1 MAEVNGKPIVVAI
14 DGSDPAWEAM
24 ATALYLANLLNRPL
38 DVLTV
43 IQLRKAGYF
52 AFIDRHLQEDQEAY
66 AQKVLAEA
74 EARGQQ
80 AGVEVRPHVL
90 HSETD
95 ISEAIIAYLESAGA
109 VKFLVLGAHGHG
121 FVGRHLIGSTTERVI
136 REVTHRGL
144 KVPVM
149 VVPAAAGETAAGA
162 GPLQTP
168 RPPMQ

>member
-1 MAEVNGKPIVVAI
+1 MAEAKGKPIVVSV
-14 DGSDPAWEAM
+14 DGSVPAWEAM
-24 ATALYLANLLNRPL
+24 DTALYLANLLARPV

-52 AFIDRHLQEDQEAY
+52 AFIDRHLKEDQATY

-74 EARGQQ
+74 QERGKK
-80 AGVEVRPHVL
+80 AGVEVRTHVL
-90 HSETD
+90 ESEKD
-95 ISEAIIAYLESAGA
+95 VSEAIIGYLETAGPI
-109 VKFLVLGAHGHG
+109 KFLVLGTHGHG

-136 REVTHRGL
+136 REVAHRGL
-144 KVPVM
+144 LIPVM
-149 VVPAAAGETAAGA
+149 VVPASGGEMAEGA

>member
-1 MAEVNGKPIVVAI
+1 MAAAHGKPIVVSI
-14 DGSDPAWEAM
+14 DGSAPAWEAM
-24 ATALYLANLLNRPL
+24 NTALYLANLLDRPV

-52 AFIDRHLQEDQEAY
+52 AFIDRHLKEDQETY

-74 EARGQQ
+74 QERGKK
-80 AGVEVRPHVL
+80 AGVEIRTHML
-90 HSETD
+90 QSEKD
-95 ISEAIIAYLESAGA
+95 VSEAIIGFLEAAGP

-136 REVTHRGL
+136 REVAHRGL
-144 KVPVM
+144 QVPVM
-149 VVPAAAGETAAGA
+149 VVPATSGDLEGA